1 MQGADVPGSDY
12 AFAGRSNA
20 HALALSVCVLPDI
33 AVCKLMEPSVARH
46 TSVLVQDQAC
56 SHYSGVRQRFGAA
69 AAFRIR
75 ILSGLANAGREK

>member
-1 MQGADVPGSDY
+1 MEVCAASVQGAVVPSSDY

-46 TSVLVQDQAC
+46 TRFYQLQPSLQPLRV
-56 SHYSGVRQRFGAA
+56 VRRRFGGGSSRVESV
-69 AAFRIR
+69 F
-75 ILSGLANAGREK
+75 

>member
-1 MQGADVPGSDY
+1 MEVCAASVQGAVVPSSDY

-46 TSVLVQDQAC
+46 TRFYQLQQVC
-56 SHYSGVRQRFGAA
+56 SHYASFGGVLGAA
-69 AAFRIR
+69 ARV
-75 ILSGLANAGREK
+75 